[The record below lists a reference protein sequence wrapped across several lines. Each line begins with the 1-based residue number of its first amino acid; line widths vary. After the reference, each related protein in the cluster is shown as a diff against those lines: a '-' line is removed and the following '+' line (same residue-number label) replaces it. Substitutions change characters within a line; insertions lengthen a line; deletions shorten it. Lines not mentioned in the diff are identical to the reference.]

1 MAVDLAL
8 ESDKGGLKGLYLR
21 NLGSSVIGFLAVA
34 AFNLFTPREFF
45 ELRKT
50 FLIEGGGAIVLI
62 FFHPSIFSIAGFV
75 QYQIQRPIS
84 EMFNLL
90 QSGQVVGEDLQEKAR
105 RRLLNL
111 PFLLAMLTLLM
122 WILIPAVIVVI
133 IMYLWNAPMKTS
145 LFLFFRAVMVGLV
158 ASTISF
164 FHVEAYSRKRLIP
177 LFFPE
182 GGLASIPGAIK
193 IPMPRRIGVLCMAG
207 TTVPMII
214 LVGTLSF
221 VIWNMGGASSPVMEF
236 GLEILVFT
244 LVICVTFV
252 IIALK
257 LNLIV
262 GRSILNPLEEMLG
275 VVSKIK
281 EGDFECKMK
290 VLTNDEIGVLC
301 DAGNEMI
308 KGLLER
314 EKIRDTFGKYITPE
328 IRDQILAGTIPL
340 DGERRSATVLFADL
354 RNFTHYVEDNDPEE
368 VIRSMREYFTA
379 MQGAIRG
386 NKGLILQ
393 YVGDEIEAVFGVPLP
408 CEDHPDRAL
417 MAALDMEKAAEE
429 LNRSRVEAGKIPFK
443 HGIGI
448 HTGEVLVGNTGS
460 EDQPSYAL
468 IGDTVNLASRI
479 QGLTKDLK
487 CDILIS
493 DGTAKGL
500 AGSFDLKNETHRMVK
515 GYSKQITVYQVLS

>member
-8 ESDKGGLKGLYLR
+8 ESDKGCLNGLYLR
-21 NLGSSVIGFLAVA
+21 NLGSSLIGFMAIV
-34 AFNLFTPREFF
+34 AFNLFTPLEFF
-45 ELRKT
+45 ELRKA
-50 FLIEGGGAIVLI
+50 FFVEEGGWIVLV
-62 FFHPSIFSIAGFV
+62 FFLPSSLFIAGLL
-75 QYQIQRPIS
+75 QHRMQRPIS
-84 EMFNLL
+84 EMLSRIH
-90 QSGQVVGEDLQEKAR
+90 SGETVGEALQEKAR

-122 WILIPAVIVVI
+122 WVLIPIAIVTTI
-133 IMYLWNAPMKTS
+133 HYLWDVSIKTS
-145 LFLFFRAVMVGLV
+145 LFIFFRAVMVGLV

-164 FHVEAYSRKRLIP
+164 FHVEAYSREKLIP
-177 LFFPE
+177 LFLPE
-182 GGLASIPGAIK
+182 GGLAAIPGTIK
-193 IPMPRRIGVLCMAG
+193 IPILRRIRVLYMSG
-207 TTVPMII
+207 TSVPMII
-214 LVGTLSF
+214 LVGTLFF
-221 VIWNMGGASSPVMEF
+221 VIWNMGDTSSPAMEF

-244 LVICVTFV
+244 LVICATFV
-252 IIALK
+252 ILALK
-257 LNLIV
+257 LNLLV

-275 VVSKIK
+275 AVSKVK
-281 EGDFECKMK
+281 EGNFGHRMK

-308 KGLLER
+308 GGLLER
-314 EKIRDTFGKYITPE
+314 EKIRDTFGKYLTPE
-328 IRDQILAGTIPL
+328 IRDQILSGTIPL

-354 RNFTHYVEDNDPEE
+354 RDFTPYVEDNDPEE

-393 YVGDEIEAVFGVPLP
+393 YVGDEIEAVFGVPLA
-408 CEDHPDRAL
+408 CEDHADRAV
-417 MAALDMEKAAEE
+417 MAALEMKKAAEK
-429 LNRSRVEAGKIPFK
+429 LNRSRVEAGKIPFR

-479 QGLTKDLK
+479 QGLTKDLQ
-487 CDILIS
+487 CDVLIS
-493 DGTAKGL
+493 DEIAKGL
-500 AGSFDLKNETHRMVK
+500 TGPFELKNETHRMVK
-515 GYSKQITVYQVLS
+515 GYPKSIIVYEVLG